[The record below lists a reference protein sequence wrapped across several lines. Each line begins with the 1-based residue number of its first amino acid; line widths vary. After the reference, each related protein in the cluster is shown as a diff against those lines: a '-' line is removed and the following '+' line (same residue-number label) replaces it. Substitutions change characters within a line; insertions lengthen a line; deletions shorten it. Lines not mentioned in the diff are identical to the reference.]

1 MNYPKIIIYD
11 YNKLFEI
18 LNELSDELNL
28 EFIHINKNE
37 LQKTINEN
45 IPILSIKKIK
55 GNKNYLL
62 LENFPHNIKKLL
74 ELINVYLLSKNFN
87 KKSKITIGNY
97 NLDINSR
104 TIANNKI
111 ELKLTEKEI
120 NIIMFLKK
128 HKKSISI
135 KEMQSQVWNYNEDL
149 ETHTVETHIHR
160 LKKKFKNIF
169 KDNDFITS
177 LNGGYKIN

>member
-62 LENFPHNIKKLL
+62 LEN
-74 ELINVYLLSKNFN
+74 
-87 KKSKITIGNY
+87 
-97 NLDINSR
+97 
-104 TIANNKI
+104 
-111 ELKLTEKEI
+111 
-120 NIIMFLKK
+120 
-128 HKKSISI
+128 
-135 KEMQSQVWNYNEDL
+135 
-149 ETHTVETHIHR
+149 
-160 LKKKFKNIF
+160 
-169 KDNDFITS
+169 
-177 LNGGYKIN
+177 